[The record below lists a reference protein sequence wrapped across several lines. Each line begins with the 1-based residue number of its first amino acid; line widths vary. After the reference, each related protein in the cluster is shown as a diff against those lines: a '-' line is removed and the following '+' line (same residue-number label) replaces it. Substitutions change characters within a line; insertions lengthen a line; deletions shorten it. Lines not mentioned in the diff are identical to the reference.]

1 MAKRV
6 LVPINLLLPTPWAAF
21 YGVQLASRLK
31 APMTLMAVSPGQGES
46 QRGEAAPP
54 SLAGLSQE
62 QRLWLEQVVGQCQR
76 EGVNIEIFFSTG
88 SFMDEIIRFIR
99 ATPAIQFIVLGVPNG
114 LPQKSYQAFAAALK
128 HLHRE
133 FGEEILLVR
142 EKGEI
147 TRLTCPKPP
156 NPGREK

>member
-31 APMTLMAVSPGQGES
+31 APMTLMAVSPGQGDG
-46 QRGEAAPP
+46 QRAEAAPP
-54 SLAGLSQE
+54 SLAGLAVE

-88 SFMDEIIRFIR
+88 LFFEEIIRFIR
-99 ATPAIQFIVLGVPNG
+99 ATPAIQFIVLGVPNSM
-114 LPQKSYQAFAAALK
+114 PQKNYQVFAAALK

-147 TRLTCPKPP
+147 TRLAHLRPQ
-156 NPGREK
+156 NLGREK